1 MFWDKAQILL
11 GYGILFESLSQNKRM
26 PEGPSIILMKEN
38 LQPFAGQQV
47 TEVSG
52 NAKFEK
58 EIFIGQSLLEIR
70 TFGKQTYLVFE
81 KAAIR
86 IHLLMFG
93 SYSIDEQTK
102 PDKSLR
108 LALFFSTGSIYFYT
122 CSVKSV
128 DLEFL
133 STIDW
138 EADVMSDQWNPK
150 KAEEKLK
157 SNPKMMV
164 CDALM
169 SQDIFSGVGN
179 IIKNEVL
186 FRIGVQPE
194 SMLGNLP
201 AKKRKE
207 LIAEARN
214 YSFDF
219 LKWKRE
225 FVLKKHWLVHTK
237 SVCPICGQKLTKKQT
252 GVGKRRSFFCERDQK
267 LY

>member
-1 MFWDKAQILL
+1 
-11 GYGILFESLSQNKRM
+11 M
-26 PEGPSIILMKEN
+26 PEGPSIILMKES
-38 LQPFAGQQV
+38 LQPFTGHQV
-47 TEVSG
+47 TEASG

-58 EIFIGQSLLEIR
+58 EPLIGQTLREIR
-70 TFGKQTYLVFE
+70 TFGKQTYLVLDNT
-81 KAAIR
+81 AIR

-108 LALFFSTGSIYFYT
+108 LSIHFKTGSMYFYT
-122 CSVKSV
+122 CSVKSIE
-128 DLEFL
+128 LEFL
-133 STIDW
+133 SGIAW
-138 EADVMSDQWNPK
+138 EADIMSDIWNPE
-150 KAEEKLK
+150 KAEKKLK
-157 SNPKMMV
+157 SKPEMMV

-169 SQDIFSGVGN
+169 DQDIFSGVGN

-194 SMLGNLP
+194 SKIGNLP
-201 AKKRKE
+201 AKKLKE

-214 YSFDF
+214 YSFEF
-219 LKWKRE
+219 LEWKRE

-237 SVCPICGQKLTKKQT
+237 TTCPKCGQKLVKKQT
-252 GVGKRRSFFCERDQK
+252 GLGKRRSFYCEKDQK

>member
-1 MFWDKAQILL
+1 
-11 GYGILFESLSQNKRM
+11 M
-26 PEGPSIILMKEN
+26 PEGPSILLMKES
-38 LQPFAGQQV
+38 LLPFVGKTV
-47 TEVSG
+47 TEALG
-52 NAKFEK
+52 NAQFDK
-58 EIFIGQSLLEIR
+58 EPLIGQTLQEIR
-70 TFGKQTYLVFE
+70 TFGKQTYLVFDSM
-81 KAAIR
+81 AVR

-93 SYSIDEQTK
+93 SYGIDEQTK
-102 PDKSLR
+102 PDKRLR
-108 LALFFSTGSIYFYT
+108 LSLHFKSGSMYFYT

-138 EADVMSDQWNPK
+138 EADIMSDAWNPG
-150 KAEEKLK
+150 KAEKKLK
-157 SNPKMMV
+157 ARPEMMV

-169 SQDIFSGVGN
+169 DQDIFSGVGN

-194 SMLGNLP
+194 SLIGHLP
-201 AKKRKE
+201 PKKLKE

-219 LKWKRE
+219 LEWKRE
-225 FVLKKHWLVHTK
+225 FVLKKHWLAHTK
-237 SVCPICGQKLTKKQT
+237 TICPKCGQKLIKKQT
-252 GVGKRRSFFCERDQK
+252 GRGKRRSFYCEKDQK

>member
-1 MFWDKAQILL
+1 
-11 GYGILFESLSQNKRM
+11 M
-26 PEGPSIILMKEN
+26 PEGPSILLMKES
-38 LQPFAGQQV
+38 LQPFVGHQV
-47 TEVSG
+47 TEASG

-58 EIFIGQSLLEIR
+58 ESLIGQILHEIR
-70 TFGKQTYLVFE
+70 TFGKQTYLVLDNT
-81 KAAIR
+81 AIR

-102 PDKSLR
+102 PDNSLR
-108 LALFFSTGSIYFYT
+108 LSLHFKTGSMYFYT

-128 DLEFL
+128 ALEFL

-138 EADVMSDQWNPK
+138 EADIMSDAWNPER
-150 KAEEKLK
+150 AEKKLK
-157 SNPKMMV
+157 SKPAMMV

-169 SQDIFSGVGN
+169 DQDIFSGVGN

-194 SMLGNLP
+194 SLAGNLP
-201 AKKRKE
+201 AKKLKE

-219 LKWKRE
+219 LEWKRE

-237 SVCPICGQKLTKKQT
+237 TICPKCGEKLVKKQT
-252 GVGKRRSFFCERDQK
+252 GIGKRRSFYCENDQK
-267 LY
+267 IY

>member
-1 MFWDKAQILL
+1 
-11 GYGILFESLSQNKRM
+11 M
-26 PEGPSIILMKEN
+26 PEGPSILLMKED
-38 LQPFAGQQV
+38 LLPFVGKTV
-47 TEVSG
+47 TEAGG
-52 NAKFEK
+52 NAQFDK
-58 EIFIGQSLLEIR
+58 EPLMGQTLHEIR
-70 TFGKQTYLVFE
+70 TFGKQTYLVFDE
-81 KAAIR
+81 SAIR

-93 SYSIDEQTK
+93 SYGIDEQTK

-108 LALFFSTGSIYFYT
+108 LSLFFKKGSLYFYT

-133 STIDW
+133 DTIDW
-138 EADVMSDQWNPK
+138 EADIMSDLWNPK
-150 KAEEKLK
+150 KAEKKMK
-157 SNPKMMV
+157 SKPEMMV

-169 SQDIFSGVGN
+169 NQDIFSGVGN

-194 SMLGNLP
+194 SLVGNLP
-201 AKKRKE
+201 AKKLKE

-219 LKWKRE
+219 LEWKRE
-225 FVLKKHWLVHTK
+225 FVLKKKWLVHSK
-237 SVCPICGQKLTKKQT
+237 KVCPKCGEKLVKKQT
-252 GVGKRRSFFCERDQK
+252 GLGKRRSFYCEKDQK

>member
-1 MFWDKAQILL
+1 
-11 GYGILFESLSQNKRM
+11 M
-26 PEGPSIILMKEN
+26 PEGPSILLMKEN
-38 LQPFAGQQV
+38 LQKFV
-47 TEVSG
+47 DKKVMESSG
-52 NAKFEK
+52 NAKFDK
-58 EIFIGQSLLEIR
+58 EVLKNKTLKEIR
-70 TFGKQTYLVFE
+70 TFGKQTYLIFNEFAV
-81 KAAIR
+81 R

-102 PDKSLR
+102 PDKNLR
-108 LALFFSTGSIYFYT
+108 LSLVFKKGGIYIYN
-122 CSVKSV
+122 CSVKLV

-133 STIDW
+133 AKIDW
-138 EADVMSDQWNPK
+138 EADVMSDQWNPE
-150 KAEEKLK
+150 KARQKLIA
-157 SNPKMMV
+157 NPKMMA

-169 SQDIFSGVGN
+169 NQDIFSGVGN

-194 SMLGNLP
+194 SLLGNLP
-201 AKKRKE
+201 SGKLEE

-219 LKWKRE
+219 LKWKRD

-237 SVCPICGQKLTKKQT
+237 SICPKCGEKLIKKQT
-252 GVGKRRSFFCERDQK
+252 GLGKRRSFYCSNDQK

>member
-1 MFWDKAQILL
+1 
-11 GYGILFESLSQNKRM
+11 M
-26 PEGPSIILMKEN
+26 PEGPSILLMKES
-38 LQPFAGQQV
+38 LQKFVGQKV
-47 TEVSG
+47 VESLG

-58 EIFIGQSLLEIR
+58 EILEKKVLKEIR
-70 TFGKQTYLVFE
+70 TFGKQTYLIFDEIAV
-81 KAAIR
+81 R

-102 PDKSLR
+102 PDKNLR
-108 LALFFSTGSIYFYT
+108 LSLIFKKGGIYIYN
-122 CSVKSV
+122 CSVKLV

-133 STIDW
+133 NKIDW
-138 EADVMSDQWNPK
+138 EADVMSDQWNPE
-150 KAEEKLK
+150 KARQKLIT
-157 SNPKMMV
+157 NPKMMA

-169 SQDIFSGVGN
+169 NQDIFSGVGN

-194 SMLGNLP
+194 S
-201 AKKRKE
+201 
-207 LIAEARN
+207 LIGHFPSEKLEALITEARN

-219 LKWKRE
+219 LKWKRD

-237 SVCPICGQKLTKKQT
+237 SVCPKCGEKLIRKQT
-252 GVGKRRSFFCERDQK
+252 GLGKRRSFYCPNDQK

>member
-1 MFWDKAQILL
+1 
-11 GYGILFESLSQNKRM
+11 M
-26 PEGPSIILMKEN
+26 PEGPSIILMKES
-38 LQPFAGQQV
+38 LQPFTGNQV
-47 TEVSG
+47 TEASG

-58 EIFIGQSLLEIR
+58 ETLIGQTLREIR
-70 TFGKQTYLVFE
+70 TFGKQTYLVLDNT
-81 KAAIR
+81 AIR

-108 LALFFSTGSIYFYT
+108 LSLFFKTGSIYFYT

-128 DLEFL
+128 ELEFL

-138 EADVMSDQWNPK
+138 EADIMSDIWNPE
-150 KAEEKLK
+150 KAEKKLK
-157 SNPKMMV
+157 SKPDRMV
-164 CDALM
+164 CDVLM
-169 SQDIFSGVGN
+169 DQDIFSGLGN

-194 SMLGNLP
+194 SKIGNLP
-201 AKKRKE
+201 AKKMKE

-214 YSFDF
+214 YSFEF
-219 LKWKRE
+219 LAWKRE

-237 SVCPICGQKLTKKQT
+237 TICPECGQKLVKKQT
-252 GVGKRRSFFCERDQK
+252 GLGKRRSFYCEKDQT

>member
-1 MFWDKAQILL
+1 
-11 GYGILFESLSQNKRM
+11 M
-26 PEGPSIILMKEN
+26 PEGPSILLMKEN
-38 LQPFAGQQV
+38 LLPFVGNTV
-47 TEVSG
+47 TEASG
-52 NAKFEK
+52 NAKFDK
-58 EIFIGQSLLEIR
+58 EPLIGQALHEVR
-70 TFGKQTYLVFE
+70 TFGKQTYLVFDNM
-81 KAAIR
+81 AVR

-108 LALFFSTGSIYFYT
+108 LSLHFETRSMYFYT

-128 DLEFL
+128 DLDFL
-133 STIDW
+133 SSIDW
-138 EADVMSDQWNPK
+138 EADIMSDDWNPEKAK
-150 KAEEKLK
+150 KKLK
-157 SNPKMMV
+157 SKPEMMV

-169 SQDIFSGVGN
+169 DQDIFSGVGN

-194 SMLGNLP
+194 SLIGKLP
-201 AKKRKE
+201 AKKLKE

-219 LKWKRE
+219 LEWKRE
-225 FVLKKHWLVHTK
+225 FVLKKHWQVHTRTI
-237 SVCPICGQKLTKKQT
+237 CPKCGGKLVKKQT
-252 GVGKRRSFFCERDQK
+252 GLGKRRSFYCEKDQK